1 MTMTNPPPP
10 PASAMGLVAERALLG
25 LIAQWKTPLDFK
37 KPPTFV
43 RGANVWR
50 GQCAEDLAA
59 ALSLSEEERE
69 AIKNADKWRGGK
81 HGTDVPCSAKDFDTL
96 RALIARTYELA
107 GETP

>member
-1 MTMTNPPPP
+1 MTNPPPP
-10 PASAMGLVAERALLG
+10 PASAMGLVAERTLLG

-69 AIKNADKWRGGK
+69 AIRRYDAMRIQD
-81 HGTDVPCSAKDFDTL
+81 GTICVAMSLRDYDTL
-96 RALIARTYELA
+96 RAIIARVTNI
-107 GETP
+107 GEVK